1 MDGQARERY
10 CLFDTAIGRCGVAW
24 SERGLTRL
32 QLPASGKGAAERRL
46 KARAARNDDPPAAIE
61 QVIAEI
67 RRYLAGEAVD
77 FSAVIVDLPQADA
90 FQRKVYEA
98 ARSLGWGE
106 TATYGELALK
116 IGEPGAAREVGQ
128 ALARNP
134 VPVVVPCHRILA
146 SGDRIGG
153 FSAPGGT
160 LTKKW
165 LLALEGAGAPLL
177 PGMLPAPFKSESVP

>member
-1 MDGQARERY
+1 MDRESY
-10 CLFDTAIGRCGVAW
+10 CLFDTAIGPCGVAW

-32 QLPASGKGAAERRL
+32 QLPESDRSATERRL
-46 KARAARNDDPPAAIE
+46 KARAARRADPPAAVRE
-61 QVIAEI
+61 VIAEI
-67 RRYLAGEAVD
+67 QRYLTGEAVD
-77 FSAVIVDLPQADA
+77 FSAVAIDLAKADA
-90 FQRKVYEA
+90 FQRKVYET
-98 ARSLGWGE
+98 ARLLGWGQ
-106 TATYGELALK
+106 TASYGELALK

-134 VPVVVPCHRILA
+134 IPIVVPCHRIVA
-146 SGDRIGG
+146 SGSRIGG

-177 PGMLPAPFKSESVP
+177 PGMLPIRR